1 MTVIRSKPAFPIT
14 LKAATASDLM
24 SPNPLSLREGIS
36 IREAVAFFIDRG
48 ISGAPVIDEAGRP
61 TGVLSQSDILVHDRQ
76 KVEHVVPEH
85 ETGYPLP
92 KELWDEF
99 QIEKVDETP
108 IRDLMTP
115 AVFSVAVDCPS
126 WRVIEQMRE
135 LNVHRL
141 FVVDPNGVLV
151 GVITALDVLRHLH
164 LPGER

>member
-1 MTVIRSKPAFPIT
+1 MSVIRNRPSFPIQ
-14 LKAATASDLM
+14 LRAATAADLM
-24 SPNPLSLREGIS
+24 TSNPLSLREGVS
-36 IREAVAFFIDRG
+36 VREAIAFFIDRG

-61 TGVLSQSDILVHDRQ
+61 IGVLSQSDVLIHDRQ

-92 KELWDEF
+92 RGLWDEF
-99 QIEKVDETP
+99 QIEKVDDTP

-115 AVFSVAVDCPS
+115 AIFSVAVESPA
-126 WRVIEQMRE
+126 WRVIEEMRE

-141 FVVDPNGVLV
+141 FVVDSNGILV

-164 LPGER
+164 LPGEH